1 MKKLILFIIVPV
13 LISSCT
19 GSGSSELK
27 KQNDSLYMV
36 TIEKDRQMND
46 LIGSLVE
53 IDDNLQQI
61 KEKESIIALNARSN
75 DNISSATMK
84 EKINNDIKA
93 IYELML
99 KNKEKIAELEK
110 KIKLDDKDNV
120 ALKKLVGR
128 LNRQLKEKTLEIVKL
143 SEDLKRKNIKIAN
156 LNFTVEGLEQA
167 LDSIHA
173 EALAVDR
180 KLKETTEELYRGYYV
195 FGTKK
200 ELKEQNIISSDGL
213 FSKKKILE
221 GDFDSDYFTRID
233 IREVDSIPL
242 FRPKAKLLTSH
253 PEGSYN
259 LEMNSEGALIL
270 KIEDKDKFWSTS
282 KYLVVHVN

>member
-1 MKKLILFIIVPV
+1 MKKILFLVVIPA
-13 LISSCT
+13 LLSSCI
-19 GSGSSELK
+19 GSGSSDMK

-46 LIGSLVE
+46 LIGTLVE

-61 KEKESIIALNARSN
+61 KEKENIIALNARSN
-75 DNISSATMK
+75 DNVSPATMK
-84 EKINNDIKA
+84 ETINNDIKA

-110 KIKLDDKDNV
+110 KIGLNDKNNA
-120 ALKKLVGR
+120 ALKKLVER
-128 LNRQLKEKTLEIVKL
+128 LNKQLKDKTLEIVQL
-143 SEDLKRKNIKIAN
+143 REDLKQKDIVIAD
-156 LNFTVEGLEQA
+156 LNFTVEGLELA

-173 EALAVDR
+173 KALAVDR

-200 ELKEQNIISSDGL
+200 ELKEQNIITGDGL
-213 FSKKKILE
+213 FKKKKVLE
-221 GDFDSDYFTRID
+221 GDFDGDYFTRID

-253 PEGSYN
+253 PSGTYS
-259 LEMNSEGALIL
+259 LKKNSEGALMLI
-270 KIEDKDKFWSTS
+270 IADKDRFWSTS
-282 KYLVVHVN
+282 KYLVVQVN

>member
-1 MKKLILFIIVPV
+1 MKKLLFFIVVPV
-13 LISSCT
+13 LISSCS
-19 GSGSSELK
+19 GSGSTEMK

-36 TIEKDRQMND
+36 SIEKDRQMND
-46 LIGSLVE
+46 LIGTLVE

-61 KEKESIIALNARSN
+61 KEKENIIALNARSK
-75 DNISSATMK
+75 DNTSPATMK
-84 EKINNDIKA
+84 ESINNDIKA

-110 KIKLDDKDNV
+110 KLSLDKKNN
-120 ALKKLVGR
+120 AYLKQLVVR
-128 LNRQLKEKTLEIVKL
+128 LNNQLKEKTLEIVKL
-143 SEDLKRKNIKIAN
+143 REDLRRKDIAIAD
-156 LNFTVEGLEQA
+156 LNFTVEGLELA

-173 EALAVDR
+173 QALAADR

-200 ELKEQNIISSDGL
+200 ELKEQNIIAGDGL
-213 FSKKKILE
+213 FRKKKVLE
-221 GDFDSDYFTRID
+221 GDFDGDYFTRVD

-253 PEGSYN
+253 PDGSYS
-259 LEMNSEGALIL
+259 LEKNSEGALML
-270 KIEDKDKFWSTS
+270 KITDKDRFWSTS
-282 KYLVVHVN
+282 KYLVVQVN

>member
-1 MKKLILFIIVPV
+1 MKKILFLVVIPA
-13 LISSCT
+13 LLSSCI
-19 GSGSSELK
+19 GSGSSDMK

-46 LIGSLVE
+46 LIGTLVE

-61 KEKESIIALNARSN
+61 KEKENIIALNARSN
-75 DNISSATMK
+75 DNVSPATMK
-84 EKINNDIKA
+84 ETINKDIKA

-110 KIKLDDKDNV
+110 NLGLNKKNN
-120 ALKKLVGR
+120 AYLKQLVVR
-128 LNRQLKEKTLEIVKL
+128 LNKQLKDKTLEIVKL
-143 SEDLKRKNIKIAN
+143 REDLKRKDIAIAD
-156 LNFTVEGLEQA
+156 LNFTVEGLELA

-173 EALAVDR
+173 EALAAER

-200 ELKEQNIISSDGL
+200 ELKEQNIITSDGL
-213 FSKKKILE
+213 FKKKKVLE
-221 GDFDSDYFTRID
+221 GDFDGDYFTRID

-253 PEGSYN
+253 PNGTYSLKE
-259 LEMNSEGALIL
+259 NSEGALIL
-270 KIEDKDKFWSTS
+270 IIADKDRFWGTS
-282 KYLVVHVN
+282 KYLVVQVN

>member
-1 MKKLILFIIVPV
+1 MKKLLFFIVVPV
-13 LISSCT
+13 LISSCS
-19 GSGSSELK
+19 GSGSTEMK

-36 TIEKDRQMND
+36 SIEKDRQMND
-46 LIGSLVE
+46 LIGTLVE

-61 KEKESIIALNARSN
+61 KEKENIIALNARSK
-75 DNISSATMK
+75 DNTSPATMK
-84 EKINNDIKA
+84 ESINNDIKA

-110 KIKLDDKDNV
+110 KLSLDKKNN
-120 ALKKLVGR
+120 AYLKQLVVR
-128 LNRQLKEKTLEIVKL
+128 LNNQLKEKTLEIVKL
-143 SEDLKRKNIKIAN
+143 REDLRRKDIAIAD
-156 LNFTVEGLEQA
+156 LNFTVEGLELA

-173 EALAVDR
+173 QALAADR

-200 ELKEQNIISSDGL
+200 ELKEQNIIAGDGL
-213 FSKKKILE
+213 FRKKKVLE
-221 GDFDSDYFTRID
+221 GDFDGDYFTRVD

-253 PEGSYN
+253 PDGSYS
-259 LEMNSEGALIL
+259 LEKNSEGALML
-270 KIEDKDKFWSTS
+270 KITDKDRFWNTS
-282 KYLVVHVN
+282 KYLVVQVN

>member
-1 MKKLILFIIVPV
+1 MKKLLFIIVVPV
-13 LISSCT
+13 LFSSCS
-19 GSGSSELK
+19 GSGSTELK

-36 TIEKDRQMND
+36 SIEKDRQMND
-46 LIGSLVE
+46 LIGTLVE

-61 KEKESIIALNARSN
+61 KEKEKIIALNARSS
-75 DNISSATMK
+75 DNTSPATMK
-84 EKINNDIKA
+84 ESINSDIKA

-99 KNKEKIAELEK
+99 KNKEKIAELENKLSLDK
-110 KIKLDDKDNV
+110 KNNTY
-120 ALKKLVGR
+120 LKQLVVR
-128 LNRQLKEKTLEIVKL
+128 LNNQLKEKTLEIVKL
-143 SEDLKRKNIKIAN
+143 REDLKRKDIAIAD

-173 EALAVDR
+173 EALAAER

-200 ELKEQNIISSDGL
+200 ELKEQNIITSDGL
-213 FSKKKILE
+213 FSKKKVLE
-221 GDFDSDYFTRID
+221 GDFDGDYFTRID

-253 PEGSYN
+253 PNGTYS
-259 LEMNSEGALIL
+259 LKKNSEGALIL
-270 KIEDKDKFWSTS
+270 IIADKDRFWSTS
-282 KYLVVHVN
+282 KYLVVQVN

>member
-1 MKKLILFIIVPV
+1 MKKILFLVVIPA
-13 LISSCT
+13 LLSSCI
-19 GSGSSELK
+19 GSGSSDMK

-46 LIGSLVE
+46 LIGTLVE

-61 KEKESIIALNARSN
+61 KEKENIIALNARSN
-75 DNISSATMK
+75 DNVSPATMK
-84 EKINNDIKA
+84 ETINNDIKA

-110 KIKLDDKDNV
+110 NIGLNDKNNA
-120 ALKKLVGR
+120 ALKKLVER
-128 LNRQLKEKTLEIVKL
+128 LNKQLKDKTLEIVQL
-143 SEDLKRKNIKIAN
+143 REDLKQKDIVIAD
-156 LNFTVEGLEQA
+156 LNFTVEGLELA

-173 EALAVDR
+173 KALAVDR

-200 ELKEQNIISSDGL
+200 ELKEQNIITGDGL
-213 FSKKKILE
+213 FKKKKVLE
-221 GDFDSDYFTRID
+221 GDFDGDYFTRID

-253 PEGSYN
+253 PSGTYS
-259 LEMNSEGALIL
+259 LKKNSEGALMLI
-270 KIEDKDKFWSTS
+270 IADKDRFWSTS
-282 KYLVVHVN
+282 KYLVVQVN